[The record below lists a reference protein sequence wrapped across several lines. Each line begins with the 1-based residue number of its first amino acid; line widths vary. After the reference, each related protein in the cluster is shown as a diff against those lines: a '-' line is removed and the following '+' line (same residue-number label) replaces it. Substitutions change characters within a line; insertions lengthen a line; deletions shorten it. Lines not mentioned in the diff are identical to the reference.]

1 MMRAVVDTN
10 ILVRAVI
17 KPSGSVGP
25 VLQRL
30 RQRDYLLLISR
41 ATLDELVDVL
51 SRPRLRAKYGISDPV
66 LRAVVRLMIL
76 RGELVSPQRRI
87 TACRDP
93 KDDKFLEV
101 AVGGRADVVVSGD
114 ADLLSLDP
122 FEGIPIVTPA
132 RFLTM
137 LDAAA

>member
-30 RQRDYLLLISR
+30 RRRDYLLLISR

-87 TACRDP
+87 AACRDP

-101 AVGGRADVVVSGD
+101 AVGGRADVMVSGD

-137 LDAAA
+137 LDAA

>member
-10 ILVRAVI
+10 VLVRAVI

-30 RQRDYLLLISR
+30 RRRDYTLLISR
-41 ATLDELVDVL
+41 ATLDEAVEVL
-51 SRPRLRAKYGISDPV
+51 HRPRLRVKYGLSDQA
-66 LRAVVRLMIL
+66 LRAIIRLIVL
-76 RGELVSPQRRI
+76 RGELIRPDQHIAV
-87 TACRDP
+87 CRDP

-101 AVGGRADVVVSGD
+101 AVAGRADVIVSGD
-114 ADLLSLDP
+114 DDLLVLDP
-122 FEGIPIVTPA
+122 FQGIPIITPA

-137 LDAAA
+137 LESAG

>member
-30 RQRDYLLLISR
+30 RRRDYLLLISR

-87 TACRDP
+87 AACRDP

-137 LDAAA
+137 LDAA

>member
-30 RQRDYLLLISR
+30 RRRDYLLLISR

-137 LDAAA
+137 LDAA

>member
-30 RQRDYLLLISR
+30 RRRDYLLLISR

-87 TACRDP
+87 AACRDP

-101 AVGGRADVVVSGD
+101 AVGGRADVMVSGD

>member
-137 LDAAA
+137 LDAA

>member
-30 RQRDYLLLISR
+30 RRRDYLLLISR

-87 TACRDP
+87 AACRDP
-93 KDDKFLEV
+93 KDDKFLEA

>member
-30 RQRDYLLLISR
+30 RRRDYLLLISR

-87 TACRDP
+87 AACRDP

-122 FEGIPIVTPA
+122 FEGIPIVTSA
-132 RFLTM
+132 HFLTM
-137 LDAAA
+137 LDAA